1 MGFMNKKRLLLTA
14 GGISTVAAAGMLVAG
29 TTLGLFSATNTQTGT
44 NSFTAGTVSQGSAAT
59 TTCTITNMVPGDSS
73 SGYVS
78 PPSGRTNPQ
87 SAPCTFAVTYT
98 GSAPAYIGV
107 DVAVGGTSLYDGTA
121 NGLQLQVKDGTTNYT
136 TAGALNGTAD
146 LLFSTT
152 PDAGASNTVHTV
164 TVNYALPTAAP
175 NGYQGLNT
183 TLTITVHS
191 VQSGNNN
198 FVGACTAGN
207 TCGTAANWS

>member
-1 MGFMNKKRLLLTA
+1 MGLMNKKRLLLSA
-14 GGISTVAAAGMLVAG
+14 GALTTVAAAGTLIAG

-73 SGYVS
+73 TGFVS

-87 SAPCTFAVTYT
+87 TAPCTFAVTYT

-107 DVAVGGTSLYDGTA
+107 DIAVGGTSLYDTTA
-121 NGLQLQVKDGTTNYT
+121 NGLQLQISDGTTSYT
-136 TAGALNGTAD
+136 TSGALNGTSN
-146 LLFSTT
+146 LLVSTT
-152 PDAGASNTVHTV
+152 PDAGSSNTVHTL
-164 TVNYALPTAAP
+164 TVNYALPSGSP
-175 NGYQGLNT
+175 NTYQNLNT
-183 TLTITVHS
+183 TLTLTIHS

-198 FVGACTAGN
+198 FVGLCTAGHS
-207 TCGTAANWS
+207 CGAAANWS

>member
-29 TTLGLFSATNTQTGT
+29 TTLGLFSATNTQATT
-44 NSFTAGTVSQGSAAT
+44 NSFTAGTVKQGSPAT

-73 SGYVS
+73 TGFTS
-78 PPSGRTNPQ
+78 PPTGRTNAQ
-87 SAPCTFAVTYT
+87 SAPCSFAVTYT

-121 NGLQLQVKDGTTNYT
+121 NGLQLQIKDGSTSYT
-136 TAGALNGTAD
+136 TTGALNGNSN
-146 LLFSTT
+146 LLFSAT

-164 TVNYALPTAAP
+164 VVNYALPTAAD
-175 NGYQGLNT
+175 NTYQALAT

-207 TCGTAANWS
+207 TCGTAADWS